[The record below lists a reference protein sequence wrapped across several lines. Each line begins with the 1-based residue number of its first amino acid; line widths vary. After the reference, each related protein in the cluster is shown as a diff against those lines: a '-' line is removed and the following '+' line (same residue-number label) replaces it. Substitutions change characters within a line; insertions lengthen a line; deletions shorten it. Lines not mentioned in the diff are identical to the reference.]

1 MCASS
6 RQNPDFVGL
15 TVTPDGNY
23 VDFVAWAA
31 GAASPDLWRI
41 PFLGGAVRKIRA
53 DVWTAPGWSPD
64 GVHISFVRVTFD
76 GTESS
81 LVVANADGL
90 DERVV
95 ATRRLPLL
103 FDSAYLSF
111 P

>member
-41 PFLGGAVRKIRA
+41 PFLGGGVRKIRA